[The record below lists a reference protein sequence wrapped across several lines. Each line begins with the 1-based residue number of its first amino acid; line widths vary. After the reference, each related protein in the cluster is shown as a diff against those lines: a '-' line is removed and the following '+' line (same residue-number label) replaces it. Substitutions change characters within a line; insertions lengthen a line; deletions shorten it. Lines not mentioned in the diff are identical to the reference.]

1 MESGRATLPALLSNC
16 PCSTG
21 LTVPALLSNCPCAS
35 VPELVRVRLRM
46 RFVHIW
52 PFLFPRAVGLMMFLD
67 RVWVDFDLLLPHLF
81 RDPADAPCV
90 ARRPHVRKQV
100 W

>member
-46 RFVHIW
+46 RFGHIW
-52 PFLFPRAVGLMMFLD
+52 PFFFFLRSWAHDVFGQGLGRF
-67 RVWVDFDLLLPHLF
+67 
-81 RDPADAPCV
+81 
-90 ARRPHVRKQV
+90 
-100 W
+100 